1 VVSYEVLYTS
11 SPVNNCN
18 RASLKDYI
26 IKHKDINNW
35 LEKTNGKPFFRIH
48 IAVKIVVTTT
58 TSPINVVPSNSRGFL
73 FQRANTNSYPYA
85 Q

>member
-1 VVSYEVLYTS
+1 MKFYT
-11 SPVNNCN
+11 PVNNCN

-58 TSPINVVPSNSRGFL
+58 TTKAINVVLSNSRGFL
-73 FQRANTNSYPYA
+73 FQRANTTSYPYA